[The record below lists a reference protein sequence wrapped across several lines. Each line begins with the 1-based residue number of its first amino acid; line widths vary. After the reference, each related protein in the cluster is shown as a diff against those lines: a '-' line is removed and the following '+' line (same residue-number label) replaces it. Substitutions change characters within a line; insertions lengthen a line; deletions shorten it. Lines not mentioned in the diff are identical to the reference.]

1 MVVKQITEDGRI
13 VNEKDWR
20 RENIEIER
28 KTKEREDEKK
38 RKQQKEIESKNNRIE
53 ILQKIRQEEKD
64 RKKVEERRRLERGI
78 KDSLFSY
85 KQNELVEK
93 VFKYFFIFPYQIR
106 TLSLKIRSQE
116 PEFCLVQG

>member
-1 MVVKQITEDGRI
+1 MVVKQLTEDGRI

-28 KTKEREDEKK
+28 KTKEIEDERK

-64 RKKVEERRRLERGI
+64 RKKVEERRRLERGL

-93 VFKYFFIFPYQIR
+93 VFYKLLFSKCNQ
-106 TLSLKIRSQE
+106 KH
-116 PEFCLVQG
+116 

>member
-1 MVVKQITEDGRI
+1 MVVKQLTEDGRI

-28 KTKEREDEKK
+28 KTKEIEDERK

-64 RKKVEERRRLERGI
+64 RKKVEERRRLERGL
-78 KDSLFSY
+78 KDSLFSF

-93 VFKYFFIFPYQIR
+93 VFFR
-106 TLSLKIRSQE
+106 L
-116 PEFCLVQG
+116 

>member
-93 VFKYFFIFPYQIR
+93 VFKYFFYFPISNQN
-106 TLSLKIRSQE
+106 
-116 PEFCLVQG
+116 P